1 MSFWVCA
8 DKTPCGDAANT
19 SATRATAQQLM
30 APGADQLKEL
40 VSPIKLFFGPRISH
54 VLRIGRKRGTRAPP
68 RANQKLDT
76 GSLSR
81 TGPYNRPGKSSSRPL
96 DSPQMPGGRPWL
108 WVPWVFLFLEQG
120 CRFGVPAG
128 CRFGLR
134 AAPGWHGGHGGPPT
148 PPCVGLCHRPAWRGE

>member
-96 DSPQMPGGRPWL
+96 GFASNARWPALALGALGFSFFGAGLPL
-108 WVPWVFLFLEQG
+108 W
-120 CRFGVPAG
+120 CARGVPFWPSG
-128 CRFGLR
+128 CTWMARRPRRPPNAALR
-134 AAPGWHGGHGGPPT
+134 WSLP
-148 PPCVGLCHRPAWRGE
+148 PAWRGE